1 MNPNMTVGYMAAQ
14 VNQGQ
19 VERNAARGWMAEQAA
34 QHGEV
39 PTSGVAFSPKRLVAS
54 IVEGPRWAV
63 RKVSGV
69 VMPAR
74 SASVHLDRVG

>member
-1 MNPNMTVGYMAAQ
+1 MNPNMTVSYMAAQ
-14 VNQGQ
+14 VKQGQ

-39 PTSGVAFSPKRLVAS
+39 PTSDVAFSPKRFVAT
-54 IVEGPRWAV
+54 IVEAPRWAV
-63 RKVSGV
+63 RKVTGA

-74 SASVHLDRVG
+74 PASAHLDRVG